1 MKTVKQQQQQLPI
14 QMLKLV
20 LTVRLQ
26 PKQQHHRKG
35 IVVIEVDVLVEEE
48 IEIEHVVSM
57 VLHQRRIEKIEELPL
72 LQQQQQR
79 KQLIQ
84 KVTMVIK
91 IIMHII
97 VSDD

>member
-35 IVVIEVDVLVEEE
+35 IVVIEVDVLAEEE

-72 LQQQQQR
+72 LQQQQR

>member
-57 VLHQRRIEKIEELPL
+57 VRHQRRIEKIEELPL
-72 LQQQQQR
+72 LQQQQR

>member
-35 IVVIEVDVLVEEE
+35 IVVIEVDVLAEEE

-57 VLHQRRIEKIEELPL
+57 VRHQRRIEKIEELPL
-72 LQQQQQR
+72 LQQQQR